1 MPAKFVLRKGRTGKF
16 SFTLVSPT
24 GQTLATSGDYA
35 TKRAALA
42 GVQSVQRNA
51 AAAGVDDATAPAKKA
66 AAKRAAAKR
75 APAKR
80 APAKKTPVA
89 KKAPAKTAAKK
100 SAAKKSTTKRTAA
113 KKAPARKSTARK
125 SAVRGR

>member
-1 MPAKFVLRKGRTGKF
+1 VPAKFVLRKGRTGKF

-51 AAAGVDDATAPAKKA
+51 SAAAVDDATAPAKKA
-66 AAKRAAAKR
+66 PARKAA
-75 APAKR
+75 
-80 APAKKTPVA
+80 AKKTPAQKTPVA
-89 KKAPAKTAAKK
+89 
-100 SAAKKSTTKRTAA
+100 KRTAA
-113 KKAPARKSTARK
+113 KKAAERKSTARK
-125 SAVRGR
+125 SAARGR